1 MFCDLVVLV
10 LLAVRGRSTSEHN
23 DSKQPSKQANKQTS
37 YGNTNTETNKQTHT
51 RTRTHVFALKQQKAA
66 HYSGL
71 QKFSDLTDMCCK
83 TSSTMQSLLAC
94 DVGSTAEEKEASM
107 CNLACLSVEKIF
119 SQLLH
124 NSKKQ
129 SDQRIIAQF
138 LDALLQKDSEKADF
152 FAKDVVGHAKT
163 VHPLFDPN
171 GCSIHDLQD
180 ALQALCSNILVDEDD
195 PVNVD
200 DEGRPVVRLM
210 GSTNG
215 PKIVEA
221 ARAIFKNRR
230 TELTMAE
237 SLNSIEES
245 LKKMQALDET
255 CCSLSEQ
262 KESMLEV
269 HNSLPK
275 MVAMKEKPALIQQRH
290 DVLQKEWT
298 EHLANVQMWDLYSV
312 AGVGLKRVLGSE
324 LGDGDEEIDAEEA
337 K

>member
-1 MFCDLVVLV
+1 MNI
-10 LLAVRGRSTSEHN
+10 TI
-23 DSKQPSKQANKQTS
+23 PSNQANKQT
-37 YGNTNTETNKQTHT
+37 NKQATETQTQKRTNELTHAHAHMYSHSSNKRLPIILVCRSFQISPTC
-51 RTRTHVFALKQQKAA
+51 FARPAQQCRAFLRVML
-66 HYSGL
+66 GRR
-71 QKFSDLTDMCCK
+71 QKRKRRLCVIWHA
-83 TSSTMQSLLAC
+83 SLLRR
-94 DVGSTAEEKEASM
+94 S
-107 CNLACLSVEKIF
+107 F

-180 ALQALCSNILVDEDD
+180 ALQALCSNILADEDD

-215 PKIVEA
+215 LKIVEA

-245 LKKMQALDET
+245 LKKMQALDAT
-255 CCSLSEQ
+255 CFSLSEQ

-269 HNSLPK
+269 HNFLQTI
-275 MVAMKEKPALIQQRH
+275 VAMKKKPALIQQRH

>member
-1 MFCDLVVLV
+1 M
-10 LLAVRGRSTSEHN
+10 
-23 DSKQPSKQANKQTS
+23 
-37 YGNTNTETNKQTHT
+37 
-51 RTRTHVFALKQQKAA
+51 
-66 HYSGL
+66 
-71 QKFSDLTDMCCK
+71 
-83 TSSTMQSLLAC
+83 
-94 DVGSTAEEKEASM
+94 
-107 CNLACLSVEKIF
+107 
-119 SQLLH
+119 
-124 NSKKQ
+124 
-129 SDQRIIAQF
+129 
-138 LDALLQKDSEKADF
+138 
-152 FAKDVVGHAKT
+152 GHAKT

-180 ALQALCSNILVDEDD
+180 ALQALCSNILVDKDD

-200 DEGRPVVRLM
+200 NEGRPVVRLM

-215 PKIVEA
+215 LKIVEA

-255 CCSLSEQ
+255 CFSLSEQ

-269 HNSLPK
+269 HNSLQTI
-275 MVAMKEKPALIQQRH
+275 VAMKKKPALIQQRH